1 MKNPTSIIDR
11 FAYNTTDSIETRF
24 SKKLILIVAI
34 SCCCAGV
41 VWSAMYFL
49 FLGVGLTM
57 VLPLVFV
64 VIVGITIPI
73 SHFKRNH
80 KFLIYSQLICITW
93 VSALIQWSIGSLHD
107 SGIVIAWSFLG
118 PVGALLFLKRK
129 QSYLWMAMFI
139 SIVLISVLI
148 EPKWTHDTMNLT
160 ETARKI
166 FYIMNLAFPASVV
179 FMASL
184 YFVSNLIEQKNLNYS
199 LLRITENKNKEIHD
213 SITYAKRIQQAKLPH
228 INEIQKTFPN
238 SFILFKPKD
247 IVSGDFYYFHKNDKS
262 VFIASADCTGHGVP
276 GALMSMI
283 GSEKIDDALAHTAD
297 TSEILRHLN
306 KGIKNSLHQT
316 DSMESTR
323 DGMDIA
329 LCSVNTDAR
338 IVKYA
343 GANRPIWII
352 RNGQTAVEEIKAT
365 KAAIGGLTEY
375 DQQFETHTIQFH
387 QGDTFYIFSDGY
399 ADQDGGDKGKRLMTK
414 NFKRL
419 LLDIQDKSM
428 QKQEE
433 YLDQFVDN
441 WRGEKEQLDDILIIG
456 VRL

>member
-1 MKNPTSIIDR
+1 M
-11 FAYNTTDSIETRF
+11 
-24 SKKLILIVAI
+24 
-34 SCCCAGV
+34 
-41 VWSAMYFL
+41 
-49 FLGVGLTM
+49 
-57 VLPLVFV
+57 
-64 VIVGITIPI
+64 
-73 SHFKRNH
+73 
-80 KFLIYSQLICITW
+80 
-93 VSALIQWSIGSLHD
+93 
-107 SGIVIAWSFLG
+107 
-118 PVGALLFLKRK
+118 
-129 QSYLWMAMFI
+129 
-139 SIVLISVLI
+139 
-148 EPKWTHDTMNLT
+148 
-160 ETARKI
+160 
-166 FYIMNLAFPASVV
+166 
-179 FMASL
+179 
-184 YFVSNLIEQKNLNYS
+184 NYS